1 MDGTFKIMKEKIAKL
16 TYIWKTIKN
25 MPHIRINLM
34 LEACEGNHP
43 FYERITKEYFQI
55 ANARHPK
62 LSLIKQR
69 EYGVSVFQYNDQ
81 PDCYIKAVESSARRN
96 YKKAIRNGYM
106 FRRINFNEHIEDV
119 WDIRRSA
126 KVRQGEMAESFLN
139 SKPSEVEV
147 PKSSSD
153 THDYPYFGIFNADNK
168 LVAYASGIVAG
179 ELMEVE
185 HIYGHS
191 DFQSDGVV
199 PMLYI
204 SVAGYVMENFPMVK
218 YYCYGTFFGASP
230 SLQRFKKKFK
240 FLPHRVSWV
249 LESKK

>member
-1 MDGTFKIMKEKIAKL
+1 M
-16 TYIWKTIKN
+16 
-25 MPHIRINLM
+25 
-34 LEACEGNHP
+34 
-43 FYERITKEYFQI
+43 
-55 ANARHPK
+55 
-62 LSLIKQR
+62 
-69 EYGVSVFQYNDQ
+69 
-81 PDCYIKAVESSARRN
+81 
-96 YKKAIRNGYM
+96 
-106 FRRINFNEHIEDV
+106 
-119 WDIRRSA
+119 
-126 KVRQGEMAESFLN
+126 
-139 SKPSEVEV
+139 V
-147 PKSSSD
+147 PKSISD
-153 THDYPYFGIFNADNK
+153 IHDYPYFGIFNADNK

-204 SVAGYVMENFPMVK
+204 SIAGYVMEKFPRVK

-249 LESKK
+249 LKSKK